1 MNLKLS
7 RAEKVQETTRLY
19 LMLPKRHVNY
29 SGTVPFEEGMRVS
42 GLYVK
47 FQGSKGK
54 KSADYD
60 PVKLLMV

>member
-1 MNLKLS
+1 
-7 RAEKVQETTRLY
+7 
-19 LMLPKRHVNY
+19 
-29 SGTVPFEEGMRVS
+29 MRVS

-54 KSADYD
+54 NLLIMN